1 MHILMVS
8 DVYFPRINGVST
20 SIQTFAE
27 AFVEL
32 GHRLTLIAPRYPTD
46 FSPAFDV
53 LRVTSIRLP
62 FDPEDRLM
70 SLRAI
75 KRLVPHLRQLDIDI
89 VHIQTPFVAHYAGI
103 HIAHA
108 LGLPVIASYHTFFEA
123 YFEKYLPWLPNGW
136 LRAIARRYSYRQCNE
151 VDAVVSPSHPMRD
164 KLREYGIKQ
173 PIAVI
178 PTGLPPQSFGRI
190 ATNRFRE
197 RHGLEADAFVLLY
210 VGRVAHEKNIDF
222 LITMFQRLPERAKT
236 AVLLIAGEGPALGAL
251 RARAL
256 ASPDGDRILFV
267 GYLDRETELLACYQT
282 SDVFVFASE
291 TETQGLVL
299 LEAMASGLPV
309 VSTARMG
316 TRDVLVDGEGCVV
329 SPLDADAFA
338 ERVMRLYDSP
348 AQRALLSGSAVAYA
362 RCWASDAK
370 AFEMVSCYERTL
382 QAEAGEPGKTMDAT
396 SVRADVK
403 AE

>member
-1 MHILMVS
+1 
-8 DVYFPRINGVST
+8 
-20 SIQTFAE
+20 
-27 AFVEL
+27 
-32 GHRLTLIAPRYPTD
+32 
-46 FSPAFDV
+46 
-53 LRVTSIRLP
+53 
-62 FDPEDRLM
+62 
-70 SLRAI
+70 
-75 KRLVPHLRQLDIDI
+75 
-89 VHIQTPFVAHYAGI
+89 
-103 HIAHA
+103 
-108 LGLPVIASYHTFFEA
+108 
-123 YFEKYLPWLPNGW
+123 
-136 LRAIARRYSYRQCNE
+136 
-151 VDAVVSPSHPMRD
+151 MRD

-197 RHGLEADAFVLLY
+197 RHGLETDAFVLLY